1 MITLQTISKSN
12 WEECA
17 YLKPKPEQERF
28 MAANLYSIAEAQFLE
43 GFVTKAIYKDDVM
56 IGFTMYGPDP
66 EDGNN
71 WIYRFMIDER
81 FQGQGHGYKAMLLVI
96 DEIRKS
102 NNRTEVIM
110 LGYNPDNEEA
120 RLLYTKSGFREV
132 GPAPWG
138 EILAKYSFE

>member
-1 MITLQTISKSN
+1 LITLQTISKSN

-28 MAANLYSIAEAQFLE
+28 ISANLHSIAEAQFLE
-43 GFVTKAIYKDDVM
+43 GFVTKAIYNDDVM

-66 EDGNN
+66 EDGNY

-81 FQGQGHGYKAMLLVI
+81 FQGQGHGYKAMLLVT

-120 RLLYTKSGFREV
+120 RALYTKSGFREV